1 MSLIW
6 INWIEFVFYRLCMSN
21 IPFLLSSSF
30 HHSLFYHWVARIP
43 CKHLRMEYGMQFY
56 FHLWKIGFVFLC
68 NWKLPIYFE
77 FLSDVR
83 YCSFVCVS
91 EHKLIIANL
100 NCELKLRTS
109 VPKGQLGLVS
119 NPLLKSFISTIYNAS
134 SPAVGRF
141 SPVHSIH
148 IPPSTT
154 RVLKSQ
160 HEWFVKSMPGITI
173 RVAEII
179 NKRVDT
185 EDLCGRV

>member
-43 CKHLRMEYGMQFY
+43 CKHLRMEYEVLFY
-56 FHLWKIGFVFLC
+56 FHRKIVIVFLC
-68 NWKLPIYFE
+68 NWKPPIYFE
-77 FLSDVR
+77 FLSNVR
-83 YCSFVCVS
+83 YCSLVCVT
-91 EHKLIIANL
+91 EHNH

-109 VPKGQLGLVS
+109 VPNLQLGLGS
-119 NPLLKSFISTIYNAS
+119 NPLLKSFISTIYNGS
-134 SPAVGRF
+134 WPAMGRF

-160 HEWFVKSMPGITI
+160 HEWFLKLMPSITSS
-173 RVAEII
+173 VTEII
-179 NKRVDT
+179 NKRADK
-185 EDLCGRV
+185 ED